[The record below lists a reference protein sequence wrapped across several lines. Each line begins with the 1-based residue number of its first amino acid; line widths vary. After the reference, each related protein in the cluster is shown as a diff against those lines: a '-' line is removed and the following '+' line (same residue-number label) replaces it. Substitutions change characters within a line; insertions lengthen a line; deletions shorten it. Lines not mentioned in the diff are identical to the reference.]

1 MKNVVYVLVALLMVS
16 CGSNSSGKKYG
27 QTITDY
33 LLKGKSATD
42 FNFKIEELA
51 EHGTITVADS
61 IAYITEEYRK
71 DNDLFVKRLELAKDM
86 SKELL
91 SKAKKQADID
101 EYTANIAR
109 MDTRIDS
116 LKNASP
122 DNLNGYDKRSA
133 NDVLAVIVR
142 CKYSVEAKG
151 RSVAE
156 TFDFYLSP
164 DGRKC
169 YAKTKAK

>member
-1 MKNVVYVLVALLMVS
+1 MKNIVYVLVTLLMVS
-16 CGSNSSGKKYG
+16 CSSNSSSDKYG
-27 QTITDY
+27 QTVTDY

-51 EHGTITVADS
+51 EHGTIIVADS
-61 IAYITEEYRK
+61 IAYFTEEYRK
-71 DNDLFVKRLELAKDM
+71 DNDLFVKRLELAKKM
-86 SKELL
+86 SEELL
-91 SKAKKQADID
+91 SKAKKQTDID
-101 EYTANIAR
+101 EYTANITQ
-109 MDTRIDS
+109 MNNRIDS

-133 NDVLAVIVR
+133 NEVLAVIVR
-142 CKYSVEAKG
+142 CKYSVESKG

-164 DGRKC
+164 DGSKC
-169 YAKTKAK
+169 YGKTRAK

>member
-1 MKNVVYVLVALLMVS
+1 MSLPTLLPPDLQPLPAS
-16 CGSNSSGKKYG
+16 DSLNSLN
-27 QTITDY
+27 T
-33 LLKGKSATD
+33 L
-42 FNFKIEELA
+42 
-51 EHGTITVADS
+51 
-61 IAYITEEYRK
+61 
-71 DNDLFVKRLELAKDM
+71 
-86 SKELL
+86 
-91 SKAKKQADID
+91 
-101 EYTANIAR
+101 
-109 MDTRIDS
+109 TRIDS

-164 DGRKC
+164 DGSKC